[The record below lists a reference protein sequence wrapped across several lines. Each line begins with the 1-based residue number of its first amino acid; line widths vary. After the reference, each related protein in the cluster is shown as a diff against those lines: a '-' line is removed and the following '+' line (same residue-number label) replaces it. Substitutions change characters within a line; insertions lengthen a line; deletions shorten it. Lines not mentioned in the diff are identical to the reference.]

1 MPLEMNCINAH
12 GAALRILHRVEVEG
26 VEEVEGGSHCLMS
39 LSIVTVITFIMFIQ
53 VSFHT
58 VQV

>member
-12 GAALRILHRVEVEG
+12 GAALRILQRVEVE
-26 VEEVEGGSHCLMS
+26 VEEVGGGSHRLMS

>member
-12 GAALRILHRVEVEG
+12 GAALRILQRVEVE
-26 VEEVEGGSHCLMS
+26 EVGGGDCLMS
-39 LSIVTVITFIMFIQ
+39 LSIVTVITFIIFIQ

-58 VQV
+58 VQL